1 MSVIDLSSERARR
14 NSTNDQ
20 QVKPLVQTRYKS
32 SISVFGLG
40 YVGAVSAACL
50 ADTNHRVIGVDPDVR
65 KTAMLARGQAV
76 MVEPG
81 LDDLLGRGVDAD
93 LIGVSADAEF
103 AVFNSSVSFVCV
115 GTPSREDGSCD
126 TGYVE
131 SVARSIGKALASKKE
146 FHVIAFRSTIPPG
159 TCRQILAPIIEKESG
174 GVLGEDFGIAFHP
187 EFLRECT
194 AIEDFYNPPKT
205 VVGASDDKTARI
217 VADIY
222 AGVDEN
228 VLFTT
233 IEAAEMVK
241 YVDNTWHATKVCFAN
256 EVGRLA
262 KACGVDSHEVMDVFV
277 KDTKLNISPYY
288 MKPGFAFGG
297 SCLPKD
303 VRGMGKLARAMS
315 VDVPLIDALHSSNDS
330 QIMHALSLVMRGKP
344 RRVAL
349 LGLTFKKGTDDLRES
364 PMLTLL
370 EMMLAEGLD
379 VSVFDDNL
387 DLDTAMAHHLAHS
400 KSGSS
405 DADSLAVQMPRL
417 VAPSVEQAVA
427 DADTVIVAHNEPAFA
442 RAIDQRK
449 GEVRVVD
456 LARVWPSA
464 PAWPG
469 YEGICW

>member
-1 MSVIDLSSERARR
+1 MSIIDLASERVRR
-14 NSTNDQ
+14 ETFNQ
-20 QVKPLVQTRYKS
+20 PKGKPAAAPAYKS

-50 ADTNHRVIGVDPDVR
+50 ADTNHRVVGVDPDVR
-65 KTAMLARGQAV
+65 KTAMLANGKAM

-81 LDDLLGRGVDAD
+81 LDDLLSKGVEAD
-93 LIGVSADAEF
+93 LIGVSADAEY
-103 AVFNSSVSFVCV
+103 AVFNSTVSFVCV

-126 TGYVE
+126 IGYVE
-131 SVARSIGKALASKKE
+131 EVARSIGKAIRVKKE

-159 TCRQILAPIIEKESG
+159 TCRQILGPIIEKESG
-174 GVLGEDFGIAFHP
+174 GVMGEDFGIAFHP

-205 VVGASDDKTARI
+205 VVGASDERTQRI
-217 VADIY
+217 IADIY
-222 AGVDEN
+222 AGVDDN
-228 VLFTT
+228 VLFTS

-277 KDTKLNISPYY
+277 QDTKLNISPYY

-303 VRGMGKLARAMS
+303 VRGMSKLARTMK
-315 VDVPLIDALHSSNDS
+315 VDAPLIDSLHSSNDG
-330 QIMHALSLVMRGKP
+330 QIMHAMSLVQRTKP
-344 RRVAL
+344 KTVAL
-349 LGLTFKKGTDDLRES
+349 LGVTFKKGTDDLRES

-370 EMMLAEGLD
+370 EMMIAEGLD
-379 VSVFDDNL
+379 VRVFDENL
-387 DLDTAMAHHLAHS
+387 DLDTALSHHLAHS
-400 KSGSS
+400 KAGNGN
-405 DADSLAVQMPRL
+405 AGGLAAEMPRL
-417 VAPSVEQAVA
+417 VAQSADDAVA
-427 DADTVIVAHNEPAFA
+427 AADTVIMAHADPVFA
-442 RAIDQRK
+442 RAVEARK
-449 GEVRVVD
+449 GEIRVVD
-456 LARVWPSA
+456 LARVWPKA

-469 YEGICW
+469 YDGICW

>member
-1 MSVIDLSSERARR
+1 MSIIDLASERVRR
-14 NSTNDQ
+14 ETFQ
-20 QVKPLVQTRYKS
+20 QAKGQPAAQPSYKS

-50 ADTNHRVIGVDPDVR
+50 ADTNHRVVGVDPDVR
-65 KTAMLARGQAV
+65 KTAMLASGKAM

-81 LDDLLGRGVDAD
+81 LDDLLSKGVEAE
-93 LIGVSADAEF
+93 LIGVSADAEY
-103 AVFNSSVSFVCV
+103 AVFNSTVSFVCV

-126 TGYVE
+126 IGYVE
-131 SVARSIGKALASKKE
+131 DVARSIGKAIRAKKE

-159 TCRQILAPIIEKESG
+159 TCRQILGPIIEKESG
-174 GVLGEDFGIAFHP
+174 GVMGEDFGIAFHP

-205 VVGASDDKTARI
+205 VVGASDERTQRI
-217 VADIY
+217 IADIY

-228 VLFTT
+228 VLFTS

-277 KDTKLNISPYY
+277 QDTKLNISPYY

-303 VRGMGKLARAMS
+303 VRGMSKLARTMN
-315 VDVPLIDALHSSNDS
+315 VDAPLIDSLHSSNDG
-330 QIMHALSLVMRGKP
+330 QILHAMSLVQRTKP
-344 RRVAL
+344 KTVAL
-349 LGLTFKKGTDDLRES
+349 LGVTFKKGTDDLRES

-370 EMMLAEGLD
+370 EMMIAEGLD
-379 VSVFDDNL
+379 VRVFDENL
-387 DLDTAMAHHLAHS
+387 DLDTALSHHLAHS
-400 KSGSS
+400 KAGSG
-405 DADSLAVQMPRL
+405 DAGGLAAEIPKL
-417 VAPSVEQAVA
+417 VAQSADEAVKA
-427 DADTVIVAHNEPAFA
+427 ADTVIMAHADPAFA
-442 RAIDQRK
+442 RAVEARK

-456 LARVWPSA
+456 LARVWPEA

-469 YEGICW
+469 YDGICW